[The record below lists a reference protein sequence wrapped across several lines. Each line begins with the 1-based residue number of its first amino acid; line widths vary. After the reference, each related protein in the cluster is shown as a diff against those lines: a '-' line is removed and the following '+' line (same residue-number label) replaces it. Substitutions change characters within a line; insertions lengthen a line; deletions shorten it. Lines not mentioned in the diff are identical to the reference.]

1 MAAQDSIFERRQG
14 ADATNPPVAPKRRS
28 LEARFEQILAASLH
42 TVIVPVAILVL
53 AALGAFAYATLVFI
67 HSIVAVVEHP
77 LPVGGQIGLFL
88 LDIDLFLIGA
98 TLLLSG
104 IGFYEL
110 FIGDIQSDH
119 DKPMPAWLQM
129 HDLNDLKARVIGML
143 VMVVS
148 VNFVETVVDAP
159 SGRYALELGAGI
171 AAVIVA
177 LTVFLSFSGHGSEST
192 GEHHD
197 T

>member
-1 MAAQDSIFERRQG
+1 MSAHDSIFERRQDV
-14 ADATNPPVAPKRRS
+14 DATCTPLAPKRAS
-28 LEARFEQILAASLH
+28 LESRFEQLLAAWLH

-53 AALGAFAYATLVFI
+53 AAFGAFAYATLVFI
-67 HSIVAVVEHP
+67 HSVVTIAEHP

-119 DKPMPAWLQM
+119 DKPMPVWLQM

-171 AAVIVA
+171 AGVIVA
-177 LTVFLSFSGHGSEST
+177 LTVFLSFSGHGSESAS
-192 GEHHD
+192 ESHD
-197 T
+197 A

>member
-1 MAAQDSIFERRQG
+1 MSAQGSIFERRQG
-14 ADATNPPVAPKRRS
+14 TNVTSPASAPKRPS
-28 LEARFEQILAASLH
+28 LESRFENVLAASLH
-42 TVIVPVAILVL
+42 TIIVPVAILVL
-53 AALGAFAYATLVFI
+53 AAFGAFAYATLVFV
-67 HSIVAVVEHP
+67 HSVVTIAEHP

-110 FIGDIQSDH
+110 FIGDIRSDH

-159 SGRYALELGAGI
+159 SGRSALELGAGI
-171 AAVIVA
+171 AVVIVA
-177 LTVFLSFSGHGSEST
+177 LTVFLSFSGHGSEAT
-192 GEHHD
+192 GEGHD
-197 T
+197 A